1 MKTSD
6 STDPV
11 GLELQ
16 NTTGHIWQT
25 SLVTFSVFFQNADV
39 PNRVK
44 VEMQS
49 TESAYRTTTLT
60 TKPLD
65 PAVGAGQS
73 AIRYD
78 PNGGDG
84 DAFRKAGDSGTTA
97 TAAEAGIFLRKG
109 HTFAGWNT
117 KPTAPAPPTRRAPM
131 SHTRPRATP

>member
-1 MKTSD
+1 
-6 STDPV
+6 
-11 GLELQ
+11 
-16 NTTGHIWQT
+16 
-25 SLVTFSVFFQNADV
+25 
-39 PNRVK
+39 
-44 VEMQS
+44 MQS

-84 DAFRKAGDSGTTA
+84 DAFRKVGDSGTTA
-97 TAAEAGIFLRKG
+97 TAAEAGVFLRKG

-117 KPTAPAPPTRRAPM
+117 KADGTGTAYQAGADVAYPAEGDTLTLYAQWDPM
-131 SHTRPRATP
+131 AFRPGKK